1 MDKIDK
7 KLITLLQQNARM
19 PLKALAEKVFLS
31 SPAVSARIERLE
43 KEEIIEGYEVKINQ
57 LKLGYHITAFI
68 NLEVAPVQKPEFYPF
83 IKSCPNVV
91 ECNCVTGTYSM
102 LLKVVFPSTMELDTF
117 IGQLQ
122 KFGRTS
128 TQIVFSTPVAPRGID
143 VNAEMPAIKK
153 SEGIK
158 MGMNYQKKAIEIMDN
173 VSKVIVGKEDV
184 TKLVLTSLIAG
195 GHVLLED
202 VPGTGKTMLAKTV
215 AKSVDAQF
223 SRIQFTPDLLP
234 SDVTGIN
241 YYNQKA
247 GEFVFRRG
255 PVFSNILL
263 ADEINRATPRTQS
276 ALLECMEE
284 HQVTVDSDTYRLE
297 EPFLVIATQN
307 PIETAGTYQLPEAQ
321 LDRFL
326 MKICMGYPEKDGEIE
341 ILNRFL
347 KASPLTSVESVCSKE
362 EVLKMQQEAKE
373 VYVHPSLMGYIVD
386 IAAATRKHSSV
397 AIGVSPRGTLTMVNA
412 ARAFAYIEGREYIVP
427 EDIRILAE
435 PVFAH
440 RLVLRHGLTY
450 QDNRNALMQTIME
463 SVEVP
468 TEDWG
473 K

>member
-1 MDKIDK
+1 
-7 KLITLLQQNARM
+7 
-19 PLKALAEKVFLS
+19 
-31 SPAVSARIERLE
+31 
-43 KEEIIEGYEVKINQ
+43 
-57 LKLGYHITAFI
+57 
-68 NLEVAPVQKPEFYPF
+68 
-83 IKSCPNVV
+83 
-91 ECNCVTGTYSM
+91 
-102 LLKVVFPSTMELDTF
+102 
-117 IGQLQ
+117 
-122 KFGRTS
+122 
-128 TQIVFSTPVAPRGID
+128 
-143 VNAEMPAIKK
+143 
-153 SEGIK
+153 

-247 GEFVFRRG
+247 GEFVFRKG
-255 PVFSNILL
+255 PVFANILL

-373 VYVHPSLMGYIVD
+373 VYIHPSLMGYIVD

-412 ARAFAYIEGREYIVP
+412 ARAFAYIEGREYIVT
-427 EDIRILAE
+427 EDICTLAE

>member
-1 MDKIDK
+1 
-7 KLITLLQQNARM
+7 
-19 PLKALAEKVFLS
+19 
-31 SPAVSARIERLE
+31 
-43 KEEIIEGYEVKINQ
+43 
-57 LKLGYHITAFI
+57 
-68 NLEVAPVQKPEFYPF
+68 
-83 IKSCPNVV
+83 
-91 ECNCVTGTYSM
+91 
-102 LLKVVFPSTMELDTF
+102 
-117 IGQLQ
+117 
-122 KFGRTS
+122 
-128 TQIVFSTPVAPRGID
+128 
-143 VNAEMPAIKK
+143 
-153 SEGIK
+153 
-158 MGMNYQKKAIEIMDN
+158 
-173 VSKVIVGKEDV
+173 
-184 TKLVLTSLIAG
+184 
-195 GHVLLED
+195 
-202 VPGTGKTMLAKTV
+202 MLAKTV

-241 YYNQKA
+241 YYNQKT

>member
-1 MDKIDK
+1 
-7 KLITLLQQNARM
+7 
-19 PLKALAEKVFLS
+19 
-31 SPAVSARIERLE
+31 
-43 KEEIIEGYEVKINQ
+43 
-57 LKLGYHITAFI
+57 
-68 NLEVAPVQKPEFYPF
+68 
-83 IKSCPNVV
+83 
-91 ECNCVTGTYSM
+91 
-102 LLKVVFPSTMELDTF
+102 
-117 IGQLQ
+117 
-122 KFGRTS
+122 
-128 TQIVFSTPVAPRGID
+128 
-143 VNAEMPAIKK
+143 
-153 SEGIK
+153 

-347 KASPLTSVESVCSKE
+347 KA

>member
-1 MDKIDK
+1 
-7 KLITLLQQNARM
+7 
-19 PLKALAEKVFLS
+19 
-31 SPAVSARIERLE
+31 
-43 KEEIIEGYEVKINQ
+43 
-57 LKLGYHITAFI
+57 
-68 NLEVAPVQKPEFYPF
+68 
-83 IKSCPNVV
+83 
-91 ECNCVTGTYSM
+91 
-102 LLKVVFPSTMELDTF
+102 
-117 IGQLQ
+117 
-122 KFGRTS
+122 
-128 TQIVFSTPVAPRGID
+128 
-143 VNAEMPAIKK
+143 
-153 SEGIK
+153 

-347 KASPLTSVESVCSKE
+347 KASPRTSVESVCSKE

>member
-1 MDKIDK
+1 
-7 KLITLLQQNARM
+7 
-19 PLKALAEKVFLS
+19 
-31 SPAVSARIERLE
+31 
-43 KEEIIEGYEVKINQ
+43 
-57 LKLGYHITAFI
+57 
-68 NLEVAPVQKPEFYPF
+68 
-83 IKSCPNVV
+83 
-91 ECNCVTGTYSM
+91 
-102 LLKVVFPSTMELDTF
+102 
-117 IGQLQ
+117 
-122 KFGRTS
+122 
-128 TQIVFSTPVAPRGID
+128 
-143 VNAEMPAIKK
+143 
-153 SEGIK
+153 

-326 MKICMGYPEKDGEIE
+326 MKICMGYPEKDGEIA

-347 KASPLTSVESVCSKE
+347 KASPLKSVESVCSKE

>member
-1 MDKIDK
+1 
-7 KLITLLQQNARM
+7 
-19 PLKALAEKVFLS
+19 
-31 SPAVSARIERLE
+31 
-43 KEEIIEGYEVKINQ
+43 
-57 LKLGYHITAFI
+57 
-68 NLEVAPVQKPEFYPF
+68 
-83 IKSCPNVV
+83 
-91 ECNCVTGTYSM
+91 
-102 LLKVVFPSTMELDTF
+102 
-117 IGQLQ
+117 
-122 KFGRTS
+122 
-128 TQIVFSTPVAPRGID
+128 
-143 VNAEMPAIKK
+143 
-153 SEGIK
+153 

-247 GEFVFRRG
+247 GEFVFRKG
-255 PVFSNILL
+255 PVFANILL

-347 KASPLTSVESVCSKE
+347 KASPLK
-362 EVLKMQQEAKE
+362 
-373 VYVHPSLMGYIVD
+373 
-386 IAAATRKHSSV
+386 
-397 AIGVSPRGTLTMVNA
+397 IG
-412 ARAFAYIEGREYIVP
+412 RASCRERV
-427 EDIRILAE
+427 
-435 PVFAH
+435 
-440 RLVLRHGLTY
+440 
-450 QDNRNALMQTIME
+450 
-463 SVEVP
+463 
-468 TEDWG
+468 
-473 K
+473 